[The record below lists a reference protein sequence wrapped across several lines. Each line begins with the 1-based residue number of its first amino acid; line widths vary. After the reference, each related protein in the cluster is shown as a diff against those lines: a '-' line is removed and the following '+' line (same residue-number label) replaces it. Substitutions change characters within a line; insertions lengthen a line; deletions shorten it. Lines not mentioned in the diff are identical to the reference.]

1 MPFPRIWRAGLPCS
15 TTWPGF
21 LLLSRS
27 RAGSKR
33 ARSLGECGRRDRLPV
48 DFAVDFPIQGLEPAP
63 QPGPGCREA
72 RVKFLLTHA
81 LKADPLQFKALR
93 VADGRFEGLDDLGGD
108 RRIGPVADVE
118 DRGEQHPDGCGR
130 DGCFLVGLPE
140 RAADGVFTLMQ
151 GTAGKSPRPAVVA
164 PRGPVLK
171 QDALFGVVH

>member
-81 LKADPLQFKALR
+81 LEADPLQFKALGVPR
-93 VADGRFEGLDDLGGD
+93 VRKKKIDDMTGA
-108 RRIGPVADVE
+108 RRIG
-118 DRGEQHPDGCGR
+118 
-130 DGCFLVGLPE
+130 
-140 RAADGVFTLMQ
+140 
-151 GTAGKSPRPAVVA
+151 
-164 PRGPVLK
+164 
-171 QDALFGVVH
+171 